1 MKEPFDGVWRN
12 QTLKADA
19 PSHAAPVRSST
30 TPPEML
36 TEREAAAVLGVGQR
50 KFHQLRAEAWFPQAI
65 ELGPRALRW
74 SRSELLAALATR
86 APRRTVQAEP
96 EHFQQA
102 RARKGM
108 SGVLADP
115 LMPKKAQPLVL
126 AEMRRVAPEGA
137 V

>member
-1 MKEPFDGVWRN
+1 MKGAIDGVWGN

-19 PSHAAPVRSST
+19 PSHAAPARSSAM
-30 TPPEML
+30 PPELL
-36 TEREAAAVLGVGQR
+36 TEREAAAVLRIGQR

-74 SRSELLAALATR
+74 SRSELLVALSTL

-96 EHFQQA
+96 EHFQEA
-102 RARKGM
+102 RARK
-108 SGVLADP
+108 V
-115 LMPKKAQPLVL
+115 
-126 AEMRRVAPEGA
+126 VA

>member
-1 MKEPFDGVWRN
+1 MNGKLDGVWRN
-12 QTLKADA
+12 QTLKADGPSEVA
-19 PSHAAPVRSST
+19 PARSST

-74 SRSELLAALATR
+74 SRSELLVALSTR

-96 EHFQQA
+96 EHFLKA
-102 RARKGM
+102 RARKEL
-108 SGVLADP
+108 SA
-115 LMPKKAQPLVL
+115 
-126 AEMRRVAPEGA
+126 
-137 V
+137 